1 MPIPRKTFPS
11 FGAMLVGGLFGQTT
25 SWQTPAGKHPVSLSD
40 ALRAYVQGKG
50 ISFVSDTPGPWN
62 QLRMCF
68 GRGSEFW
75 SIDVKVSP
83 DRSKYKDVEELK
95 DALYDAMVR
104 KFNRK
109 IRKLGWMT

>member
-1 MPIPRKTFPS
+1 MPIPQKSFPAI
-11 FGAMLVGGLFGQTT
+11 GATLVRGLLGQRV
-25 SWQTPAGKHPVSLSD
+25 SWYTPEKYPRSLSD
-40 ALRAYVQGKG
+40 ALRVYVEGKG
-50 ISFVSDTPGPWN
+50 ILFVSYTHGTWN

-83 DRSKYKDVEELK
+83 DRSKYGDVEDLKDV
-95 DALYDAMVR
+95 LYDAMVK

-109 IRKLGWMT
+109 IKWLGWAS

>member
-1 MPIPRKTFPS
+1 MPIPRKSFPA
-11 FGAMLVGGLFGQTT
+11 FGAMLVRGLFPQTV
-25 SWQTPAGKHPVSLSD
+25 SWHTPEKYPRSLSD
-40 ALRAYVQGKG
+40 ALRAYVEGKG
-50 ISFVSDTPGPWN
+50 ILFVSYTHGTWN

-83 DRSKYKDVEELK
+83 NRSKYSDVEDLK

-109 IRKLGWMT
+109 IKRLGWRS

>member
-1 MPIPRKTFPS
+1 MPIPKKSFPA
-11 FGAMLVGGLFGQTT
+11 FGAMLVRGLLGQKV
-25 SWQTPAGKHPVSLSD
+25 SWHTPEKWPKSLSD

-50 ISFVSDTPGPWN
+50 ILFVSDTRGRWN

-68 GRGSEFW
+68 GRGQAFY
-75 SIDVKVSP
+75 SIEVSVSP
-83 DRSKYKDVEELK
+83 DRRKYGDVEVLK

-109 IRKLGWMT
+109 IKRLGWRS